1 MLPADLLAATLSRIA
16 TTDKPLITATPD
28 KQAQQNA
35 LKLEVGQQV
44 QATVQ
49 AKVAADMFQ
58 VKVASQTVQMQLP
71 AFVKPG
77 DMIGLQVV
85 SLQPRLTFSFA
96 ASTNPLSTSEQLGS
110 TARLLSSL
118 SQQPIRQ
125 DYVPPT
131 RREPLWIGERAAPDT
146 SQLAGRLHQSLSHSG
161 LFYESHQAQWIAGT
175 RSTPQLMLEPHNQ
188 LRPDTA
194 QIAAKQPALLPPE
207 SRSIMV
213 PATPTALQAGAEP
226 NPRMPAIPEHLQ
238 PLVQQ
243 QLQALENKQVVWIGQ
258 AWQGQ
263 DMRWEVRE
271 EDARSGN
278 NGEDGKQWVTEL
290 HLDLPR
296 LGGVTARLS
305 MNGNAVSLKFEVTDD
320 RTARTMEAATEQLV
334 TSLAAHGVPV
344 LQSRIER
351 TPEGAK

>member
-16 TTDKPLITATPD
+16 TTDKPLTAATPD
-28 KQAQQNA
+28 KQAQQNN

-49 AKVAADMFQ
+49 AKVSADVFQ
-58 VKVASQTVQMQLP
+58 VKVANQSMQMQLP
-71 AFVKPG
+71 AFVRPG
-77 DMIGLQVV
+77 DLVTLKVV

-96 ASTNPLSTSEQLGS
+96 ASVNPLSTSEQLGS

-131 RREPLWIGERAAPDT
+131 RHEPLWIGERAAPDT
-146 SQLAGRLHQSLSHSG
+146 TQLAGRLQQSLNHSG

-175 RSTPQLMLEPHNQ
+175 RTMPQLMQEPQN
-188 LRPDTA
+188 
-194 QIAAKQPALLPPE
+194 LLPQQ
-207 SRSIMV
+207 
-213 PATPTALQAGAEP
+213 ATQSGTPQSATQSAATLAQMPTGAEP
-226 NPRMPAIPEHLQ
+226 STRPPSIPEHLQ
-238 PLVQQ
+238 TLVQQ
-243 QLQALENKQVVWIGQ
+243 QLQALENKQVVWMGQ

-271 EDARSGN
+271 EGARSGN
-278 NGEDGKQWVTEL
+278 DGENDKQWVTEL
-290 HLDLPR
+290 HLDLPK

-305 MNGNAVSLKFEVTDD
+305 MSGDAVSLKFEVADEQ
-320 RTARTMEAATEQLV
+320 TARTMENASSQLV
-334 TSLAAHGVPV
+334 ASLSAHGVPV
-344 LQSRIER
+344 LQTHIER
-351 TPEGAK
+351 ASEGLQ

>member
-1 MLPADLLAATLSRIA
+1 MLPADLLAATLTRIA

-28 KQAQQNA
+28 KQAQQNS
-35 LKLEVGQQV
+35 LKLQVGQQV

-49 AKVAADMFQ
+49 AKVAADVFQ
-58 VKVASQTVQMQLP
+58 VRVASQTVQMQLP
-71 AFVKPG
+71 AFVRPG
-77 DMIGLQVV
+77 DLVTLQVV

-96 ASTNPLSTSEQLGS
+96 ASANPLSTSEQLGS

-125 DYVPPT
+125 DYVPPA

-175 RSTPQLMLEPHNQ
+175 RTTPQLMQEPQNL
-188 LRPDTA
+188 LRPQTA
-194 QIAAKQPALLPPE
+194 QGTAQPA
-207 SRSIMV
+207 V
-213 PATPTALQAGAEP
+213 PAPQTGAATLHAGGESG
-226 NPRMPAIPEHLQ
+226 PRMPTIPEHLQ

-243 QLQALENKQVVWIGQ
+243 QLQALENKQVVWMGQ

-271 EDARSGN
+271 EGARSGK
-278 NGEDGKQWVTEL
+278 NGEDARQWVTEL

-305 MNGNAVSLKFEVTDD
+305 MNGNAVSLNLEVADD
-320 RTARTMEAATEQLV
+320 QTARTMTAASEQLV
-334 TSLAAHGVPV
+334 ASLTAHGVPV
-344 LQSRIER
+344 LQTRIER
-351 TPEGAK
+351 TAEVPR

>member
-1 MLPADLLAATLSRIA
+1 MLPADLLAATLTRIA
-16 TTDKPLITATPD
+16 TTDKPLITASPD
-28 KQAQQNA
+28 KQAQQNS

-49 AKVAADMFQ
+49 AKVAADVFQ
-58 VKVASQTVQMQLP
+58 VKVANQTMQMQLP
-71 AFVKPG
+71 AFVRPG
-77 DMIGLQVV
+77 DLITLQVV

-96 ASTNPLSTSEQLGS
+96 ASVNPLSTSEQLGS
-110 TARLLSSL
+110 TARMLSSL

-146 SQLAGRLHQSLSHSG
+146 SQLAGRLQQSLNHSG

-175 RSTPQLMLEPHNQ
+175 RTTPQLMQEPQN
-188 LRPDTA
+188 LFRPQVALSAAQPTA
-194 QIAAKQPALLPPE
+194 SQAA
-207 SRSIMV
+207 M
-213 PATPTALQAGAEP
+213 ATPASLPAGAESS
-226 NPRMPAIPEHLQ
+226 PRMPTIPEHLQ

-243 QLQALENKQVVWIGQ
+243 QLQALENKQVVWMGQ

-271 EDARSGN
+271 EDARSGKE
-278 NGEDGKQWVTEL
+278 GEDAKQWVTEL
-290 HLDLPR
+290 HLDLPK

-305 MNGNAVSLKFEVTDD
+305 MNGNAVSLKFEVADEQ
-320 RTARTMEAATEQLV
+320 TARTMGAATEQLV
-334 TSLAAHGVPV
+334 ASLTAHGVPV
-344 LQSRIER
+344 LQTLIER
-351 TPEGAK
+351 PPEVPQ

>member
-28 KQAQQNA
+28 KQAQQNS
-35 LKLEVGQQV
+35 LKLEVGQHV

-49 AKVAADMFQ
+49 AKVAADVFQ
-58 VKVASQTVQMQLP
+58 VKVANQTMQMQLP
-71 AFVKPG
+71 AFVRPG
-77 DMIGLQVV
+77 DQITLQVV

-96 ASTNPLSTSEQLGS
+96 ASVNPLSTSEQLGS

-131 RREPLWIGERAAPDT
+131 RREPLWIGERTAPDT

-175 RSTPQLMLEPHNQ
+175 RTTPQLMQEPHNQ
-188 LRPDTA
+188 LRP
-194 QIAAKQPALLPPE
+194 QAALSGMPQPAVQPPASQSAMTTPASLP
-207 SRSIMV
+207 
-213 PATPTALQAGAEP
+213 AGAESST
-226 NPRMPAIPEHLQ
+226 RMPTIPEHLQ

-243 QLQALENKQVVWIGQ
+243 QLQALENKQVVWMGQ

-263 DMRWEVRE
+263 DIRWEVRE
-271 EDARSGN
+271 ENARSGN
-278 NGEDGKQWVTEL
+278 GGEDPKQWVTEL

-305 MNGNAVSLKFEVTDD
+305 MNGNAVSLKFEVADEQ
-320 RTARTMEAATEQLV
+320 TARTMGAATEQLV
-334 TSLAAHGVPV
+334 ASLTAHGVPV
-344 LQSRIER
+344 LQTLIER
-351 TPEGAK
+351 TPEVPR

>member
-1 MLPADLLAATLSRIA
+1 MLPAELLAATLSRIA
-16 TTDKPLITATPD
+16 TTDKPLISASPD
-28 KQAQQNA
+28 KQAQQNS
-35 LKLEVGQQV
+35 LKLEVGQHV

-49 AKVAADMFQ
+49 AKVAADVFQ
-58 VKVASQTVQMQLP
+58 VKVANQTVQMQLP
-71 AFVKPG
+71 AFVRPG
-77 DMIGLQVV
+77 DLVTLQVV

-96 ASTNPLSTSEQLGS
+96 ASANPLSTSEQLGS

-175 RSTPQLMLEPHNQ
+175 RTAPQLMQEPQNL
-188 LRPDTA
+188 LRPQTA
-194 QIAAKQPALLPPE
+194 QSGTL
-207 SRSIMV
+207 
-213 PATPTALQAGAEP
+213 PATSQAAVATPASLPAGTESG
-226 NPRMPAIPEHLQ
+226 PRMPAIPEHLQ

-243 QLQALENKQVVWIGQ
+243 QLQALENKQVVWMGQ

-271 EDARSGN
+271 EGGRSGN
-278 NGEDGKQWVTEL
+278 DGENTKQWVTEL
-290 HLDLPR
+290 HLDLPK

-305 MNGNAVSLKFEVTDD
+305 MNGDAVSLKFEVADD
-320 RTARTMEAATEQLV
+320 QTARTMEASTGQLV
-334 TSLAAHGVPV
+334 AALTAHGVPV
-344 LQSRIER
+344 LQTRIER
-351 TPEGAK
+351 PSEGQQ

>member
-28 KQAQQNA
+28 KQAQQNS

-49 AKVAADMFQ
+49 AKVAADVFQ
-58 VKVASQTVQMQLP
+58 VRVANQTMQMQLP
-71 AFVKPG
+71 AFVRPG
-77 DMIGLQVV
+77 DLVTLQVV

-96 ASTNPLSTSEQLGS
+96 ASANPLSTSEQLGS

-146 SQLAGRLHQSLSHSG
+146 AQLAGRLHQSLSHSG

-175 RSTPQLMLEPHNQ
+175 RSTPQLMQEPQNL
-188 LRPDTA
+188 LRPQTA
-194 QIAAKQPALLPPE
+194 PSGTPPTASQAAVATPALP
-207 SRSIMV
+207 
-213 PATPTALQAGAEP
+213 AGAESG
-226 NPRMPAIPEHLQ
+226 PRIPAIPEHLQ

-243 QLQALENKQVVWIGQ
+243 QLQALENKQVVWMGQ

-271 EDARSGN
+271 EGGRSGN
-278 NGEDGKQWVTEL
+278 DDEDPKQWVTEL
-290 HLDLPR
+290 HLDLPK

-305 MNGNAVSLKFEVTDD
+305 MSGNAVSLKFEVADD
-320 RTARTMEAATEQLV
+320 RTARTMTAATEQLV
-334 TSLAAHGVPV
+334 ASLTAHGVPV
-344 LQSRIER
+344 LQTRIER
-351 TPEGAK
+351 PPEVPQ